1 MAGEKERGRVRLG
14 RVVFLVLMF
23 GALFG
28 LAWTETGRGVVRSA
42 RDFPALRRVEGHKE
56 ILLAASGE
64 SGVEPSLL
72 AAVMFAESSGRV
84 SARSSVG
91 ALGLFQVMLPTAR
104 ERAQVL
110 GLAEPTED
118 VLLSDPLLNARLG
131 ADYLSW
137 LLDRY
142 DGHVE
147 RALIA
152 YNAGPTKLSRWEEE
166 AGGYEA
172 WRAERV
178 AAGNSDVLAYADK
191 VISHSAR
198 FRSRRLFEQVNETDN
213 P

>member
-1 MAGEKERGRVRLG
+1 MAGEQERGRVRLG
-14 RVVFLVLMF
+14 RVVFLALMF

-28 LAWTETGRGVVRSA
+28 LARTETGREVVRSA
-42 RDFPALRRVEGHKE
+42 RDFPALRRVEGHRDV
-56 ILLAASGE
+56 LLAASGE

-84 SARSSVG
+84 SARSRVG

-104 ERAQVL
+104 ERAEVL
-110 GLAEPTED
+110 GLAEPSED
-118 VLLSDPLLNARLG
+118 ELLSDPLLNARLG

-166 AGGYEA
+166 AGGYAA
-172 WRAERV
+172 WRAERA
-178 AAGNSDVLAYADK
+178 AAGNSEVLAYAEK
-191 VISHSAR
+191 VMIYRAR
-198 FRSRRLFEQVNETDN
+198 FEGRGLFEERHETDN